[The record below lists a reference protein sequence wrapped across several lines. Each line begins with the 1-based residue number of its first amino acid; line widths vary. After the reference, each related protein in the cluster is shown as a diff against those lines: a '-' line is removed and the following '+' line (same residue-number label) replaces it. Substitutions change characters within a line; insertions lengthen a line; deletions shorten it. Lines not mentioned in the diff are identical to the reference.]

1 MLKECYYFDQT
12 GWTVEDYYT
21 LHMFLMKMIENYDTT
36 IGSYDGKK
44 RIEEIKSLDLS
55 RMSEESKVL
64 LYCIIQSEGKGF
76 LLNLPNLAELK
87 NLKPLKKPL
96 RVTTLRRPNNIPV
109 YRKYG
114 VVY

>member
-12 GWTVEDYYT
+12 GWTAEDYYT
-21 LHMFLMKMIENYDTT
+21 LHLFLMKMIENYDTT
-36 IGSYDGKK
+36 IGSYDGSK

-64 LYCIIQSEGKGF
+64 LYCIIQNENKQF
-76 LLNLPNLAELK
+76 LLDLPNLSVLREQ
-87 NLKPLKKPL
+87 KPLSKPL
-96 RVTTLRRPNNIPV
+96 TITTRRRINNIPI
-109 YRKYG
+109 YKQYG